1 MGVKMKFSHRESCE
15 LGNNKL
21 ETVKFDSM
29 NTMSAEGTLAQ
40 QTLLSKSSLTREK
53 QGTWITSPL
62 FKWINT
68 SVSRTHSC
76 NSGLKHF
83 NGTHSSY
90 WGCC

>member
-53 QGTWITSPL
+53 QGT
-62 FKWINT
+62 
-68 SVSRTHSC
+68 
-76 NSGLKHF
+76 
-83 NGTHSSY
+83 
-90 WGCC
+90 